1 MEKAWIDYK
10 TDEETFKTIM
20 QYEEDFVRTY
30 MKKKYGR
37 NYDAT
42 ANKTPML
49 KKDEERFA
57 LASLLVQLDILCVDK
72 LKLKNMDL
80 QAFFSKPENLM
91 IRKLCLATGL
101 EVSSIENIINKFPK
115 ETRTVLIYLFGI
127 NRKQIK
133 FEDAE
138 SIFNLSEDEIYK
150 ILLTGVRRLKY
161 DIKLVQGSKNAG
173 KIPSMIIIDLEKKG
187 YSRSELIKALNL
199 YDDRTKCTLQKYY
212 GYNYSSAKSPITPV
226 MPGDEEIINNVLT
239 GENNIDVQVQKL
251 REKQAKVIE
260 RAKIKKAEEI
270 IPERPFNIIRFY
282 KKQGYS
288 TLEITTAYRSLSNEE
303 RTLIEKQFD
312 KNYNE
317 IKDAKLTE
325 EEKETIFNL
334 TRSENQGIGKALKN
348 KYKKSGSQK
357 TTVDEKPIENK
368 PAKAPTKP
376 KNETKKIA
384 KKPKED
390 KANKPEKV
398 LPSKLDE
405 VKNKKTQTKKYKS
418 INECKTLN
426 EFYKQFG
433 FDDEDLESVY
443 KVLPRGALRH
453 FENYI
458 DVQYVDGNNHV
469 FKIKKFIPTSDVT
482 ARQYL
487 KYTILIPLTK
497 HRVAKGKNLD
507 MEKIP
512 TYVLNKLKNCKHQ
525 QKIIFSEYKTLN
537 EYYEA
542 RGLDSATLE
551 YVYSKTRTG
560 KDYFDEYIDI
570 VKTDNGRCIFK
581 IKKPIDRNN
590 TSVFKYFTQIL
601 PQQITRNHVKFLS
614 SEPQIVEERETLPI
628 NDCDT
633 SLDTTVDSQTTNIE
647 SSIDLKIYMGE
658 YITSVKETNIITR
671 ELIMSLGLPKRYE
684 YFLLNEFVANKNNN
698 ISLDEEAEIL
708 NLDAMELCKILI
720 EAIELLKAKINNIL
734 MINDFETHQ
743 TPETDDGET
752 SLKKALN

>member
-57 LASLLVQLDILCVDK
+57 LASLLVQLDIECVDK
-72 LKLKNMDL
+72 LNLKNMDL
-80 QAFFSKPENLM
+80 QTFFSKPENLM
-91 IRKLCLATGL
+91 LRKLCLTSGL
-101 EVSSIENIINKFPK
+101 DVNNIENIINKFPK

-133 FEDAE
+133 IEDAE

-161 DIKLVQGSKNAG
+161 DIKLVQGSKNTG

-199 YDDRTKCTLQKYY
+199 YDDKTKCTLQKYY
-212 GYNYSSAKSPITPV
+212 GCNYSSAKSPIMPV
-226 MPGDEEIINNVLT
+226 MPGDEEIINKVLT
-239 GENNIDVQVQKL
+239 GENNIDVQIQKL
-251 REKQAKVIE
+251 RKQQSKNIEQAKT
-260 RAKIKKAEEI
+260 KKKKEI
-270 IPERPFNIIRFY
+270 ILERPFNIIRFY

-288 TLEITTAYRSLSNEE
+288 TIEIIRAYRSLSNEE

-312 KNYNE
+312 KDFDE

-334 TRSENQGIGKALKN
+334 TRSETQGIGKALKN
-348 KYKKSGSQK
+348 KYKKSDSQK
-357 TTVDEKPIENK
+357 TTVDEKPIDNK
-368 PAKAPTKP
+368 PAKP
-376 KNETKKIA
+376 KAETKKIA

-405 VKNKKTQTKKYKS
+405 VKNKKAQTKKYKS

-443 KVLPRGALRH
+443 AVLRRNALRH

-458 DVQYVDGNNHV
+458 DVQRVDNDNYI
-469 FKIKKFIPTSDVT
+469 FKIKEPIPTSDVS

-487 KYTILIPLTK
+487 KYTILTPLIK
-497 HRVAKGKNLD
+497 HRIAKGKNLD
-507 MEKIP
+507 TEKIP
-512 TYVLNKLKNCKHQ
+512 EFVLNKFKDYK
-525 QKIIFSEYKTLN
+525 KRIIFNEYKTLN

-542 RGLDSATLE
+542 RGFDSSKLE
-551 YVYSKTRTG
+551 EVYKKTKKG
-560 KDYFDEYIDI
+560 KEHFDEYIDI
-570 VKTDNGRCIFK
+570 IKTDDGRCIFK
-581 IKKPIDRNN
+581 IKKLIDREN
-590 TSVFKYFTQIL
+590 TLVFRYFTTTIPFLLKSTQE
-601 PQQITRNHVKFLS
+601 KFLP
-614 SEPQIVEERETLPI
+614 SEHQIVEEREILPI

-633 SLDTTVDSQTTNIE
+633 YLNTATDSQTTDIE

-658 YITSVKETNIITR
+658 YITSVKKTNIITR
-671 ELIMSLGLPKRYE
+671 ELITSLGLPKRYE

-734 MINDFETHQ
+734 MINNLEINQ

-752 SLKKALN
+752 NLKKALN